1 MNFTAALG
9 VLQGLLPSEEG
20 STDSKGQPGKLSD
33 ADLDIFC
40 AEGLPACG
48 ASFWAACTDVNID
61 VRALSRWGASLGA
74 GIREGT
80 GDIFGEFIG

>member
-20 STDSKGQPGKLSD
+20 SSGIKGRSGRIFD
-33 ADLDIFC
+33 ADLDIIC

-48 ASFWAACTDVNID
+48 TSFWAACTDVNID
-61 VRALSRWGASLGA
+61 VRALSRLGPSRNA
-74 GIREGT
+74 GIQEGT
-80 GDIFGEFIG
+80 CDIFRDYRW